1 MTSASPLSASVRCLI
16 ALGFVCI
23 SLLSTGCATTEA
35 SSGGEAIAGEA
46 VAYTTGWQASPQ
58 QDVRAQQLMVKGMT
72 RAYLGDHDEAI
83 ALYEEAL
90 QLVPS
95 EATLFSALAA
105 SHRALDELTSAVF
118 YAQRAIVLAPDNVY
132 HHHHLA
138 ELHLEAGDAEQA
150 ADAYDALL
158 TRFPQDEA
166 ALLASAE
173 LFSRLGYTDRA
184 AQRYE
189 RLLDVVGDDP
199 VLLENVLQLYL
210 RQGDDARAESTLQ
223 ALIEQ
228 EVDDPALRQMLGELY
243 LRQGRQEEATAAFE
257 RAIESGGGEETVLA
271 LSDLY
276 RQQGDAAKADALLD
290 ASVAPSNEAA
300 APDVLLEKARP
311 LARRAEADPEAAAA
325 ATRLVERALDQDP
338 ANAEALAL
346 LGTLRAQAGDY
357 ERAGAL
363 FDDALAQDPRDPAL
377 WQRAAEAHFRSGNAQ
392 RAADVA
398 DEATLLFPG
407 HPSLLQTSG
416 QALAALHRNE
426 EALAALEEAL
436 ALLEEAEEENEVDQ
450 ALLFGALSLLY
461 ARQAE
466 TSEVC
471 FFKDRQCD
479 EAETSDAYY
488 QQGRS
493 YEAPS
498 AMALHYLAL
507 SLAARGGDQEEARRL
522 AQQAVDLDPSNPLFM
537 DTLGWVYLQL
547 GDLEKAEQWIG
558 QALQQDA
565 APASAA
571 EHYGDLQARL
581 GDREAAR
588 PFWEQAL
595 EQMPDNKPLQA
606 KLQAAQ

>member
-1 MTSASPLSASVRCLI
+1 MTSASPLSASMRCLI
-16 ALGFVCI
+16 ALGF
-23 SLLSTGCATTEA
+23 LLTPLLGTGCATTEA

-46 VAYTTGWQASPQ
+46 VAYTAAWQASPQ
-58 QDVRAQQLMVKGMT
+58 QDVRAQQLLVRGMT
-72 RAYLGDHDEAI
+72 RAYLDDHEEAI

-90 QLVPS
+90 QLVPG
-95 EATLFSALAA
+95 EAALFSALAA
-105 SHRALDELTSAVF
+105 SHHALDELTSAVF
-118 YAQRAIVLAPDNVY
+118 YAQRAIVLASDNVHY
-132 HHHHLA
+132 YHHLA

-173 LFSRLGYTDRA
+173 LLSRLGYTDRA
-184 AQRYE
+184 TQRYE

-210 RQGDDARAESTLQ
+210 RQGDDTRAESTLQ
-223 ALIEQ
+223 TLIEQ
-228 EVDDPALRQMLGELY
+228 EVNEPALRQMLGELY
-243 LRQGRQEEATAAFE
+243 LRQGRQEEATDAFE
-257 RAIESGGGEETVLA
+257 RAVESGGGEETVLA

-276 RQQGDAAKADALLD
+276 RRQGNAAKADALLE
-290 ASVAPSNEAA
+290 ASVAPSDEAA
-300 APDVLLEKARP
+300 SPDVLLEKARP
-311 LARRAEADPEAAAA
+311 LVQRAEADPEAATAA
-325 ATRLVERALDQDP
+325 IGLLERALDQDP

-346 LGTLRAQAGDY
+346 LGLLRAQAGDY
-357 ERAGAL
+357 EKAAAL
-363 FDDALAQDPRDPAL
+363 LDDALAQDPRDPAL
-377 WQRAAEAHFRSGNAQ
+377 WQQAAAAHFRSGNLQ

-398 DEATLLFPG
+398 DEGTLLFPG
-407 HPSLLQTSG
+407 DPLLLQTSG
-416 QALAALHRNE
+416 EVFTALYRDE

-436 ALLEEAEEENEVDQ
+436 LLLEEAEDADAADQ

-461 ARQAE
+461 ARQGDAE
-466 TSEVC
+466 TS
-471 FFKDRQCD
+471 K
-479 EAETSDAYY
+479 AYY
-488 QQGRS
+488 RQGRGD
-493 YEAPS
+493 EVAS

-507 SLAARGGDQEEARRL
+507 GLAARGGDLEEARRL
-522 AQQAVDLDPSNPLFM
+522 AQAAVDLDPHNPLFM

-558 QALQQDA
+558 QALQQEA

-581 GDREAAR
+581 GDREAAL

-595 EQMPDNKPLQA
+595 EQMPANERLQA
-606 KLQAAQ
+606 KLEAAQ